1 MAKHARFSPS
11 SLAYREVCP
20 SFSSRPGTNAA
31 ADEGTKLH
39 ECVEKGSTE
48 GLTDAQASCVFFCL
62 QHRDAI
68 LASMQSP
75 QVFHEI
81 KLEIADGL
89 THGTAD
95 FLAVD
100 GDHAALADWK
110 MGRHR
115 VTAPEDNA
123 QVAAYTL
130 GVFERFPQVNTVEAS
145 ICQPRQGYIGKH
157 TFTREGDFA
166 NLDLRIR
173 TIIARASMRGGK
185 RPCIPFEGCKYCRK
199 QATCPGLINKVL
211 PLARKCAGISIPDV
225 VQNSDTPTPGLIT
238 RMLDVAAI
246 VQPWCDAVRNTAT
259 EMALSGHDIPGYHL
273 GYVTAAGYVA
283 QPAAIFDA
291 LPHSET
297 SAPDEGTWTGGDLP
311 GITAEDFITACTA
324 VDIGKLEDFFVARA
338 KHGFKGSMKTALS
351 CWLTERNLVRPGE
364 RKEAIRKNY

>member
-1 MAKHARFSPS
+1 MAKHARFSPG

-20 SFSSRPGTNAA
+20 SFSSRPGSNAQ
-31 ADEGTKLH
+31 ADESTKLR
-39 ECVEKGSTE
+39 ECVENGSTQ
-48 GLTDAQASCVFFCL
+48 GLPNAQAACVIFCL

-68 LASMQSP
+68 LATMQSP
-75 QVFHEI
+75 QVFHGI
-81 KLEIADGL
+81 KLEITGGL

-100 GDHAALADWK
+100 GDRAALVNWK
-110 MGRHR
+110 MDRSR

-130 GVFERFPQVNTVEAS
+130 GVFEHFPQVNTVEAS
-145 ICQPRQGYIGKH
+145 ICQPRQRYIQKH

-185 RPCIPFEGCKYCRK
+185 RPCIPFEGCRYCRK

-225 VQNSDTPTPGLIT
+225 VQNSDTPTPGLMS

-259 EMALSGHDIPGYHL
+259 QMTLSGHDIPGYHL
-273 GYVTAAGYVA
+273 GYATNSGVVA

-297 SAPDEGTWTGGDLP
+297 SAPDDESWTGGDLP
-311 GITAEDFITACTA
+311 GITPEDFITACTA
-324 VDIGKLEDFFVARA
+324 VDIGKLEDFFVAKA

-364 RKEAIRKNY
+364 RKGTICKNY